1 MAIPAFRLPPAGRI
15 ALALTLLLVAACAGP
30 QKPPARTSAAAAAP
44 AATASGR
51 DTPSRTAAAP
61 KSKPSDGN
69 KIAALVP
76 PPPPP
81 PLPNLSAGQFIG
93 QGPDDLV
100 AMLGEPRLIRRD
112 YPAEIWQYVRPGCVL
127 LVFLYESTV
136 DPQRV
141 WYLEMHDGSVSLAS
155 LSTVAQRTC
164 LQDLYKSSRQLE
176 NTNES

>member
-1 MAIPAFRLPPAGRI
+1 VAIPAFRLPPAGRI
-15 ALALTLLLVAACAGP
+15 ALALTLLLVAACSGP
-30 QKPPARTSAAAAAP
+30 QKPPARTSAAAAPP

-51 DTPSRTAAAP
+51 DTSPRPAAVPDA
-61 KSKPSDGN
+61 KPSDGN

-93 QGPDDLV
+93 RGPDDLV
-100 AMLGEPRLIRRD
+100 ELLGEPRLIRRD

-136 DPQRV
+136 EPQRV
-141 WYLEMHDGSVSLAS
+141 WYLEMHDGSVALAS

-164 LQDLYKSSRQLE
+164 LQGFYRDSRE
-176 NTNES
+176 ITATSES